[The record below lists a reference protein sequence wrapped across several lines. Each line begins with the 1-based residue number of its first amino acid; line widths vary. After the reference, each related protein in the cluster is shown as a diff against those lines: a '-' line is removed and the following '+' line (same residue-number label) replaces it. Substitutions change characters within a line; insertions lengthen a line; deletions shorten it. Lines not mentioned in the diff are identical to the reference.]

1 MFRSYQEIN
10 EYFDKYSI
18 TKYLG
23 NTKENV
29 HPAFVNPVFIKPMD
43 TELIKR
49 VAENHKHII
58 VVEEGI
64 KKGGFGES
72 VETFILESGI
82 DADVQVMAIDDR
94 FVEQGNVA
102 LLREEIGISYKNI
115 YEKVMEL
122 TR

>member
-1 MFRSYQEIN
+1 MLW
-10 EYFDKYSI
+10 K
-18 TKYLG
+18 
-23 NTKENV
+23 KE
-29 HPAFVNPVFIKPMD
+29 
-43 TELIKR
+43 L
-49 VAENHKHII
+49 
-58 VVEEGI
+58 
-64 KKGGFGES
+64 KK
-72 VETFILESGI
+72 ESGI

>member
-1 MFRSYQEIN
+1 MLW
-10 EYFDKYSI
+10 K
-18 TKYLG
+18 
-23 NTKENV
+23 KE
-29 HPAFVNPVFIKPMD
+29 
-43 TELIKR
+43 L
-49 VAENHKHII
+49 
-58 VVEEGI
+58 
-64 KKGGFGES
+64 KKA
-72 VETFILESGI
+72 VLEKALKSGI